1 MNERI
6 KELVTATDA
15 WCDQN
20 FPPDW
25 TDRVDEFL
33 PLWNEKFAA
42 LVAAA
47 EREACAKVAELVARE
62 MDDTNGTATYIAK
75 AIRARGSK

>member
-6 KELVTATDA
+6 LVELAEEA
-15 WCDQN
+15 GFENGHQ
-20 FPPDW
+20 
-25 TDRVDEFL
+25 DRYGNSLSQEL
-33 PLWNEKFAA
+33 EKFAQ

-62 MDDTNGTATYIAK
+62 IDDTNGTATYIAK
-75 AIRARGSK
+75 AIRARGDAE